1 LHPSTYYL
9 AVEICCDH
17 HPLVDGPYVLA
28 LVPLVANR
36 QLVVFHDASVLLL
49 QVANLLSKSKER

>member
-1 LHPSTYYL
+1 
-9 AVEICCDH
+9 
-17 HPLVDGPYVLA
+17 VDGPYVLA